1 MKDAVIFS
9 QPVFRANLYY
19 DIWFQE
25 MLDKPFIHLKNFILD
40 ALGPLDNS
48 IPMVS

>member
-1 MKDAVIFS
+1 MQDAVIFS

-40 ALGPLDNS
+40 ALGPSDNS